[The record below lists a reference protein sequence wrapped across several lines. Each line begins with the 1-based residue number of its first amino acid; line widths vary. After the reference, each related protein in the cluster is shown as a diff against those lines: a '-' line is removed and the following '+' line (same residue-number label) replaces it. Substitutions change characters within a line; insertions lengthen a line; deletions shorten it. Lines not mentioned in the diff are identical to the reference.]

1 MYVTDKRPDQMR
13 WYLRPFFW
21 LQRRRYGA
29 PLVPALVW
37 ARVPALYVALAGFY
51 AALDRRR
58 SPLDPI
64 LRHGNRTHKCH
75 DAEAGF
81 IGEA

>member
-37 ARVPALYVALAGFY
+37 ARVPVS
-51 AALDRRR
+51 R
-58 SPLDPI
+58 P
-64 LRHGNRTHKCH
+64 T
-75 DAEAGF
+75 
-81 IGEA
+81 